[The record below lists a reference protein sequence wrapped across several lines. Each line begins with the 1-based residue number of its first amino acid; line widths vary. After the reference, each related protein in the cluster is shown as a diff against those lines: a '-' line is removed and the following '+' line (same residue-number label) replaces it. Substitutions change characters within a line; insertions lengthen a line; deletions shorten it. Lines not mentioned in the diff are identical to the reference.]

1 VKITRAATATIIGLT
16 LTATGALAVAAH
28 SSGAASGTAIS
39 TPAQQHATVGGLNA
53 NHGGAVSTLAE
64 SLSGQAA
71 TTTTT
76 TTPTT
81 GAQGVHGA
89 AVSAVAQDATAV
101 GGPNANHGGAV
112 SLVARGTHGPSAT
125 HGASTGKSQAG
136 THPTGH

>member
-1 VKITRAATATIIGLT
+1 MKITRAATATIIGLT
-16 LTATGALAVAAH
+16 LTASGALAVAAH
-28 SSGAASGTAIS
+28 SSEAANGTAIRAL
-39 TPAQQHATVGGLNA
+39 AQQQASVGGLNA

-64 SLSGQAA
+64 SLSGQGAA

-76 TTPTT
+76 TTT

-101 GGPNANHGGAV
+101 GGPNTNHGGAV
-112 SLVARGTHGPSAT
+112 SLVARGAHGPSAT
-125 HGASTGKSQAG
+125 HGQSTGKSQAG